1 MAGLDNTGFR
11 ILNPFCFALGIFA
24 PEQID
29 NRSIKSINP
38 LNPIIR
44 KGLPSKPGMA
54 VWLSFRDRQRSI
66 EKQYTLFCPVIQASV
81 LRNRISV
88 FIEQFLIDINQG
100 FWQSRIRI
108 HRESK
113 SVCLSWI
120 IVRILSDDARLFG
133 NE

>member
-44 KGLPSKPGMA
+44 KVCHPSLE
-54 VWLSFRDRQRSI
+54 W
-66 EKQYTLFCPVIQASV
+66 
-81 LRNRISV
+81 
-88 FIEQFLIDINQG
+88 
-100 FWQSRIRI
+100 
-108 HRESK
+108 
-113 SVCLSWI
+113 
-120 IVRILSDDARLFG
+120 LFG
-133 NE
+133 SPSVTVKEALRSNTPCFAQSSKHPFLGIGYPYS